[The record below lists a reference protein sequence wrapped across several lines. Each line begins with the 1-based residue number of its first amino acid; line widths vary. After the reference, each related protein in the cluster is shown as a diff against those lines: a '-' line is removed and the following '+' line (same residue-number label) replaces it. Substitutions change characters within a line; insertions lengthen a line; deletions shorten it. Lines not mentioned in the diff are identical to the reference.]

1 MHLCSIHTDADYKAT
16 PKSVAELI
24 NMFHK
29 RDTPD
34 ADRLETLGTALQA
47 CEARHVPLELPD
59 SVEAEY

>member
-1 MHLCSIHTDADYKAT
+1 
-16 PKSVAELI
+16 
-24 NMFHK
+24 MFHK